1 MNDADFIKRMAVLA
15 QLCRFDLS
23 AQVLEAYD
31 RLLSVHG
38 YEKLCQALDHFLR
51 TRSARDPFPSVADVD
66 AIVYGKSNETDLAA
80 LASASIYSAV
90 AAFGWPNAEA
100 ARGRLGDDV
109 WSVVKAAGG
118 WAQVCED
125 ANETDPGVFKAQLRE
140 IARAVIHRTAAGK
153 AGEVLEFPKPHA
165 QVESKG
171 DLKALSNFIPKK
183 IQHAGEVDS

>member
-15 QLCRFDLS
+15 QLCNFNLS

-31 RLLSVHG
+31 RLLVVHG
-38 YEKLCQALDHFLR
+38 YEKLCKALDHFLA
-51 TRSARDPFPSVADVD
+51 TRSSRDPFPSIADLD
-66 AIVYGKSNETDLAA
+66 ASVSGKSNETDLAA

-100 ARGRLGDDV
+100 ARGKLGDDV

-118 WAQVCED
+118 WAQVCQD
-125 ANETDPGVFKAQLRE
+125 ANETDAGVFKAQLRE

-153 AGEVLEFPKPHA
+153 MGEVLEFQKPRA
-165 QVESKG
+165 QLESSG
-171 DLKALSNFIPKK
+171 ELKILSNFIPKK
-183 IQHAGEVDS
+183 IPHASEVDS